1 MQFET
6 KAQEEC
12 YHHISPWMVELF
24 NQAVLKLEDE
34 PVFILNFG
42 SAVAST
48 KVIPWGRQEALIV
61 TRSYVVTNITLTP
74 DLTYYLLRENDGI
87 YFGRFALDGEDDI
100 VFEHSLV
107 GSTCDQKELQNSVMS
122 VIEFA
127 DAYDDEIVSRW
138 GGQRALDRW
147 VVGNSNANGKGGL

>member
-1 MQFET
+1 MKFET
-6 KAQEEC
+6 AAQQVC
-12 YHHISPWMVELF
+12 YEQIVPWMNELF
-24 NQAVLKLEDE
+24 GETLLILDDE
-34 PVFILNFG
+34 PVFINNFG

-48 KVIPWGRQEALIV
+48 KIIPWGDEESLIV
-61 TRSYVVTNITLTP
+61 TRAYVVTNIDITP

-87 YFGRFALDGEDDI
+87 YFGRFALDSENDI

-107 GSTCDQKELQNSVMS
+107 GSTCDKKELQNSVMS

-127 DAYDDEIVSRW
+127 DAYDDEIVVRW

-147 VVGNSNANGKGGL
+147 TAMSDRGS

>member
-6 KAQEEC
+6 VAQQRC
-12 YHHISPWMVELF
+12 YDIISPWMDELF
-24 NQAVLKLEDE
+24 GGTVLRLEDE
-34 PVFILNFG
+34 PVFINNFG

-48 KVIPWGRQEALIV
+48 KVIPWGEEEALIV
-61 TRSYVVTNITLTP
+61 TRAYVVTNIEITP

-87 YFGRFALDGEDDI
+87 YFGRFALDSENDI

-107 GSTCDQKELQNSVMS
+107 GSTCDRAELQNSVMS
-122 VIEFA
+122 VVEFA

-147 VVGNSNANGKGGL
+147 ATVG